1 MNGGDLTRSTFRAY
15 RHYSGVRMQQGRVQ
29 LDADWN
35 EQLDATAHRDR
46 AEAFDV
52 IGPAGIPK
60 VDGGFELTVAPDGS
74 DLLISTGRA
83 WVGGHLCEV
92 DGETTT
98 ADATSGTSLTVA
110 SLVLDGAEIGP
121 DQWVEV
127 VGRSASVV
135 TRTTAV
141 DPAANTISLGSSVSS
156 LTGDLLLRRRASYA
170 GQPDLPDP
178 EHTGQATSTDPRLL
192 ELPNGTYLAYVEVWE
207 RAITALDD
215 PAISEPALG
224 VDTATRSKVVWQVR
238 LLDLAGVPGPVDC
251 DTDLSDALETLA
263 APTGLMAA
271 RAEPPAGSA
280 DLCRPTP
287 AGGYVGLEN
296 QLYRV
301 HVHDLDAG
309 RPVILWSRE
318 NASVVTTWTRTVTS
332 DVLEVAG
339 IGKDAVLG
347 FQPGDWVELYDDTCV
362 LNSRPGTLVRLLN
375 AKEDRLTLDPAT
387 LVGSTDIDD
396 FPLHPQVRRWD
407 SPGPVTITGDDWVEL
422 ENGVQVA
429 FPAGGSYRRH
439 DYWLVPA
446 RSVLADV
453 DWPRDSA
460 DDPVALLPAG
470 VRRDSGRLA
479 IVTSTDDGLAVT
491 DCRDRFPSLTTLT
504 ASDVTVDNDVCAL
517 PGAETVQDAIDALC
531 RANDLR
537 RHNRLLHGYGI
548 VCGLAVHCGE
558 VEEVRSSTKDE
569 TFTTAER
576 RDIFRTRDVD
586 DLRPAFG
593 ERINLDRADLDGVR
607 EIVLRRFVTVEP
619 GSAIDADGV
628 DLDVPAP
635 VVVDVL
641 KEVEAL
647 GEDVLDQEGDG
658 EICLVLRSDPDGGP
672 LVAATPYEPRE
683 DWHFLEGTLLFDIW
697 NDCISSLFNWIK
709 KQLAAGESTERGGGY
724 LLRTAL
730 TNLLTYVANPKSG
743 GNVFVSDSEHRVL
756 ARFYEGL
763 KKRLRSQTFCAMFD
777 DARPYPD
784 YPESLRGIRTISGTG
799 LHSRVR
805 ISPDGREAWTTGG
818 GMNPLKATTLINRYS
833 LDEERLIARIDPLAG
848 REIGAGDTPS
858 DLAAAV
864 TDVALSPDGKL
875 IYVAVPTRDGHDTL
889 FRVGDISADTVRWR
903 AATTICGV
911 KLVTLATT
919 EADPDHVY
927 AVGLRRTTTEGKAF
941 SLREFTG
948 AGIWRIPAKEVPDGL
963 GPLSGT
969 ATLNTVGHLAI
980 SPRGEAAFTCGPA
993 SGTAERYD
1001 RLASMMLPGEAVL
1014 HEMMLDGTGTDD
1026 LTLVLATENT
1036 DQTTAWTVVGSGSS
1050 RAVAGFEL
1058 GSGEQHA
1065 RIPVEGAS
1073 SRLSLQGV
1081 NDRILVSDSNTSLAR
1096 VLDASRHEFV
1106 EELLVPVQVAPMS
1119 ITATSVEAKH
1129 VVVINLVSNSLS
1141 VIDSEVVMGNSF
1153 DLDPL
1158 MLYRRAAVEA
1168 FADLV
1173 GGFAQYLKDCVCD
1186 HLLVDCPPRL
1196 EVKDL
1201 DLAVVSIRGGSVYK
1215 VCNFSRRH
1223 YVKSFPTVG
1232 YWLSLIPVLPAFREV
1247 VGRFCCALL
1256 PELFGRYS
1264 TSGHDEASDRMNATT
1279 VLRFVEMAQGEDP
1292 MTRLRNLDLDFLP
1305 AFLKGANSGDWEEDD
1320 GSERVAEPATEEG
1333 VVNVRR
1339 DGEGIVAEPVRVDAP
1354 RARAP
1359 ETIFRNLLRNP
1370 LVKRDLS
1377 REALVAPSEAP
1388 SVLSDRRPGRTV
1400 EPEQVVEPA
1409 QLEALLSRVESL
1421 ETELAALKKPTRSR
1435 ARKATKPPE

>member
-46 AEAFDV
+46 AEALDV
-52 IGPAGIPK
+52 IGPTGVPK
-60 VDGGFELTVAPDGS
+60 VEGGFELTVAPDGS
-74 DLLISTGRA
+74 DLLISAGRA

-92 DGETTT
+92 DGQTTT
-98 ADATSGTSLTVA
+98 ADATSSTSLTVA
-110 SLVLDGAEIGP
+110 SLVLDGTEVGP

-127 VGRSASVV
+127 IGRTASVV
-135 TRTTAV
+135 TRTTAA
-141 DPAANTISLGSSVSS
+141 DPTTNTISLAASVSS

-170 GQPDLPDP
+170 GQPDLPEP
-178 EHTGQATSTDPRLL
+178 EHTSRAAPTDPRLL
-192 ELPNGTYLAYVEVWE
+192 ALPSGTYLAYVEVWE
-207 RAITALDD
+207 RAVTALDD
-215 PAISEPALG
+215 PTISEPALG
-224 VDTATRSKVVWQVR
+224 VDTATRSKVIWQVR
-238 LLDLAGVPGPVDC
+238 LLDLAGVPGPVGC
-251 DTDLSDALETLA
+251 DTDLADALESLA

-271 RAEPPAGSA
+271 RAEPPAGS
-280 DLCRPTP
+280 DELCRPTP

-301 HVHDLDAG
+301 HVHDLEAG

-318 NASVVTTWTRTVTS
+318 NASVVTTWTSTVTS
-332 DVLEVAG
+332 DVLGVAD

-347 FQPGDWVELYDDTCV
+347 FQPGDWIELYDDTCV
-362 LNSRPGTLVRLLN
+362 LHSRPGTLARLLD
-375 AKEDRLTLDPAT
+375 ASESRLTLDPAT
-387 LVGSTDIDD
+387 ATGSTDIDD

-422 ENGVQVA
+422 ENGVQVS
-429 FPAGGSYRRH
+429 FPVGGSYRRH
-439 DYWLVPA
+439 DYWMVPA

-470 VRRDSGRLA
+470 VRRDTGRLA
-479 IVTSTDDGLAVT
+479 IVTSADDGLDVT

-504 ASDVTVDNDVCAL
+504 ASDVAVDNDVCAL
-517 PGAETVQDAIDALC
+517 PGAETVQDALDALC

-558 VEEVRSSTKDE
+558 VQSVRPRAKDE
-569 TFTTAER
+569 SFTTAER
-576 RDIFRTRDVD
+576 RDVFGTRDVE

-593 ERINLDRADLDGVR
+593 ERIDLDRADLDDVR

-628 DLDVPAP
+628 DLDVSEP

-641 KEVEAL
+641 AEVEAL
-647 GEDVLDQEGDG
+647 GEDVLDGEGDG

-672 LVAATPYEPRE
+672 LVAATPYVPQEP
-683 DWHFLEGTLLFDIW
+683 WQFLEGTLLLDIW
-697 NDCISSLFNWIK
+697 KDCISSLFTWIK
-709 KQLAAGESTERGGGY
+709 AQLAPQKSSERGGGY

-730 TNLLTYVANPKSG
+730 TNLLSYVANPKSG
-743 GNVFVSDSEHRVL
+743 GNVFVSESEHRVL
-756 ARFYEGL
+756 VRFYEGL
-763 KKRLRSQTFCAMFD
+763 RKRLRSQTFCAMFD

-799 LHSRVR
+799 MHSRAR
-805 ISPDGREAWTTGG
+805 ISPDGREVWTTGG
-818 GMNPLKATTLINRYS
+818 GINPLKATTLINRYR

-864 TDVALSPDGKL
+864 TDVALSPDGRL

-889 FRVGDISADTVRWR
+889 FRVGDITAESVRWR
-903 AATTICGV
+903 PATTICGV

-969 ATLNTVGHLAI
+969 GTLNTVGHLVI

-993 SGTAERYD
+993 GGTAERYD
-1001 RLASMMLPGEAVL
+1001 RLVSMVLPGEDVL
-1014 HEMMLDGTGTDD
+1014 HEMVLDGTGTDD
-1026 LTLVLATENT
+1026 LTLVLATDNT
-1036 DQTTAWTVVGSGSS
+1036 DQTTAWTVVGSGSD

-1058 GSGEQHA
+1058 GSGARHA
-1065 RIPVEGAS
+1065 RVPVEGAS
-1073 SRLSLQGV
+1073 GRLSLQGV
-1081 NDRILVSDSNTSLAR
+1081 GDRIVVSDSNTSLAK
-1096 VLDASRHEFV
+1096 VLDASRHELV
-1106 EELLVPVQVAPMS
+1106 EELLVPVQVAPLS
-1119 ITATSVEAKH
+1119 ITATPLETRH
-1129 VVVINLVSNSLS
+1129 VAVLNLVSNSLS
-1141 VIDSEVVMGNSF
+1141 VIDSDVVMRDSV
-1153 DLDPL
+1153 DLGPL
-1158 MLYRRAAVEA
+1158 MKYRRAAVEA
-1168 FADLV
+1168 FVDLV
-1173 GGFAQYLKDCVCD
+1173 GGFAQYLKDCFCD
-1186 HLLVDCPPRL
+1186 HLLVDCPPRH
-1196 EVKDL
+1196 EGKDL

-1215 VCNFSRRH
+1215 ACNFSRRH

-1232 YWLSLIPVLPAFREV
+1232 YWLSLVPVLPAFREV
-1247 VGRFCCALL
+1247 VGRFCCAVF
-1256 PELFGRYS
+1256 PEVFGRYA
-1264 TSGHDEASDRMNATT
+1264 TSGHDEARDRMNATT

-1305 AFLKGANSGDWEEDD
+1305 GFLRGANSGDWDEDS
-1320 GSERVAEPATEEG
+1320 GRVVERTSGEGATA
-1333 VVNVRR
+1333 VRR
-1339 DGEGIVAEPVRVDAP
+1339 DGEGTATEPAGAGVR
-1354 RARAP
+1354 RTRAP
-1359 ETIFRNLLRNP
+1359 ETVLRNLLKNP
-1370 LVKRDLS
+1370 AVTRDLS
-1377 REALVAPSEAP
+1377 EALVTPGEDPGLVA
-1388 SVLSDRRPGRTV
+1388 DRRRGRA
-1400 EPEQVVEPA
+1400 VEPA
-1409 QLEALLSRVESL
+1409 QIEALLSRVESL

-1435 ARKATKPPE
+1435 TRKKTEPPG

>member
-35 EQLDATAHRDR
+35 EQLDASAHRDR

-52 IGPAGIPK
+52 IGPAGVPK

-74 DLLISTGRA
+74 DLLISAGRA

-92 DGETTT
+92 DGQTT
-98 ADATSGTSLTVA
+98 AAEAISGTSLTVA
-110 SLVLDGAEIGP
+110 SLVLDGAEIRP
-121 DQWVEV
+121 DEWVEV
-127 VGRSASVV
+127 VGQTASVV

-141 DPAANTISLGSSVSS
+141 DSTTNTISLGSSVSS
-156 LTGDLLLRRRASYA
+156 LTGNLLLRRRASYA

-178 EHTGQATSTDPRLL
+178 EHTSQASSTDPRVLD
-192 ELPNGTYLAYVEVWE
+192 LPNGIYLAYVEVWE
-207 RAITALDD
+207 RSITALDD
-215 PAISEPALG
+215 PTISEPALG

-238 LLDLAGVPGPVDC
+238 LLDLADVPTPINC
-251 DTDLSDALETLA
+251 DTDLSEALTGLA
-263 APTGLMAA
+263 PGNGLMAA
-271 RAEPPAGSA
+271 RAEPPSGSA

-287 AGGYVGLEN
+287 AGGYIGLEN

-318 NASVVTTWTRTVTS
+318 NASVVTAWTSTVTS

-387 LVGSTDIDD
+387 VTGSTDIDD

-407 SPGPVTITGDDWVEL
+407 SPGAVTITDEDWVEL

-453 DWPRDSA
+453 DWPRDST
-460 DDPVALLPAG
+460 DEPVALLPAG
-470 VRRDSGRLA
+470 VRRCTGRLA
-479 IVTSTDDGLAVT
+479 IVTSMDDGLAVA
-491 DCRDRFPSLTTLT
+491 DCRDRFPSLTTLA

-517 PGAETVQDAIDALC
+517 PGAKTVQEAIDALC

-558 VEEVRSSTKDE
+558 VEEVRPRTKDAK
-569 TFTTAER
+569 FTTGER
-576 RDIFRTRDVD
+576 RSIFRSRDID
-586 DLRPAFG
+586 DLRPTFG
-593 ERINLDRADLDGVR
+593 ERIDLDRADLADVR

-628 DLDVPAP
+628 DIDLSEP
-635 VVVDVL
+635 VVVDIL

-647 GEDVLDQEGDG
+647 GDGVLDEEGDG
-658 EICLVLRSDPDGGP
+658 EVCLVLRSDPDGGP
-672 LVAATPYEPRE
+672 LVAATKYTPRE
-683 DWHFLEGTLLFDIW
+683 DSQFLEGTLLFDIW
-697 NDCISSLFNWIK
+697 NDCISSLFTWIK
-709 KQLAAGESTERGGGY
+709 AQLAPPSSTERGGGY

-730 TNLLTYVANPKSG
+730 TNLLSYVANPRSG
-743 GNVFVSDSEHRVL
+743 GNVFVSESEHRVL
-756 ARFYEGL
+756 VRFYEGL

-799 LHSRVR
+799 MHSRVR

-818 GMNPLKATTLINRYS
+818 GINPLKATTLINRYS
-833 LDEERLIARIDPLAG
+833 LEDERLIARIDPLAG
-848 REIGAGDTPS
+848 RELRAGDTPS
-858 DLAAAV
+858 DLAAAA
-864 TDVALSPDGKL
+864 TDIAISPDGKL

-889 FRVGDISADTVRWR
+889 FRVGDITAESVRWR
-903 AATTICGV
+903 PATTICGV

-919 EADPDHVY
+919 EADPDNVY

-941 SLREFTG
+941 SLREFKG
-948 AGIWRIPAKEVPDGL
+948 AGIWRIPSREVPDGL
-963 GPLSGT
+963 GPLAGT
-969 ATLNTVGHLAI
+969 AALNTVGHLVI

-993 SGTAERYD
+993 SDTAERYD
-1001 RLASMMLPGEAVL
+1001 RIVSMMLPGEAVL
-1014 HEMMLDGTGTDD
+1014 HEMTLDETGSDD
-1026 LTLVLATENT
+1026 LTLLLSTVNT

-1050 RAVAGFEL
+1050 RSVVGFEL
-1058 GSGEQHA
+1058 GSGAQHA
-1065 RIPVEGAS
+1065 RVTVPAAS
-1073 SRLSLQGV
+1073 GLLSLQGV
-1081 NDRILVSDSNTSLAR
+1081 NDRILVSDSDTSLAR
-1096 VLDASRHEFV
+1096 VLDASRHEFL

-1119 ITATSVEAKH
+1119 ITATPVETKQ
-1129 VVVINLVSNSLS
+1129 VVVLNLVSNSLTA
-1141 VIDSEVVMGNSF
+1141 IDSEIVMGDSF

-1158 MLYRRAAVEA
+1158 VLYRRTAVEA
-1168 FADLV
+1168 FVDLV
-1173 GGFAQYLKDCVCD
+1173 GGFAQYLKDCLCD

-1196 EVKDL
+1196 KVKDL

-1215 VCNFSRRH
+1215 ACNFSRRH

-1247 VGRFCCALL
+1247 IGRFCCALL

-1264 TSGHDEASDRMNATT
+1264 TSGHDEANDRMNATS
-1279 VLRFVEMAQGEDP
+1279 VLRFIEVAQGEDP
-1292 MTRLRNLDLDFLP
+1292 MTRLRNLDFGFARWFLN
-1305 AFLKGANSGDWEEDD
+1305 GANSGDWDED
-1320 GSERVAEPATEEG
+1320 GERVAEPATEEG
-1333 VVNVRR
+1333 VATARA
-1339 DGEGIVAEPVRVDAP
+1339 DDEGIVTEPVRVDVTRS
-1354 RARAP
+1354 RAL
-1359 ETIFRNLLRNP
+1359 ETVFRNLLKNP
-1370 LVKRDLS
+1370 AVKRDLA
-1377 REALVAPSEAP
+1377 EA
-1388 SVLSDRRPGRTV
+1388 V
-1400 EPEQVVEPA
+1400 EPGPVVELA
-1409 QLEALLSRVESL
+1409 EIETLLSRVESL
-1421 ETELAALKKPTRSR
+1421 ETELAALKKPTQPR
-1435 ARKATKPPE
+1435 ARKTNKPSE